1 MKKRF
6 QVITASMLAVTM
18 AFSLS
23 ACSGGRQEAE
33 TAAAKAETTT
43 AAAAAAGGTAEAG
56 STEAAD
62 STEAKPAGGFEA
74 DATIGVS
81 LPWLGTQNWQEA
93 NDMFKSQLE
102 AAGFKTIIQAADN
115 KVPQQ
120 QQQIESMIQNGVKVI
135 VVGPIDGSQLGAVL
149 EEAEAAGIR
158 VIGYD
163 RTLENTTGVDGVV
176 QFGSVKTG
184 ILQGQALLDG
194 LAELKG
200 EPPYNIELFGGGPAD
215 PNAPNF
221 FKGAMQVL
229 QPKID
234 DGTLVVVSGQTDFTQ
249 CATLDWDNSK
259 AQSRMDSLLSGFYS
273 DKEIHG
279 VLSPNDGIARAIITA
294 SEQAGQ
300 EIPVVSGLDAENE
313 SVEWIGKGRQY
324 STVAKPTDVLVGKT
338 VEIIKALQA
347 GEGMP
352 ATDVQVNNGKKDV
365 NIYELEPV
373 VITKDNAEE
382 VFANDPARLELLK

>member
-1 MKKRF
+1 MKKQFR
-6 QVITASMLAVTM
+6 VITASVLAVTM
-18 AFSLS
+18 AVSLS

-33 TAAAKAETTT
+33 TITEKAATEAAVT
-43 AAAAAAGGTAEAG
+43 AAAAASD
-56 STEAAD
+56 STESAD
-62 STEAKPAGGFEA
+62 STAAVVAGGFEA

-93 NDMFKSQLE
+93 NDMFKAQLE

-149 EEAEAAGIR
+149 EEAEAAGIS

-194 LAELKG
+194 LAESKG

-300 EIPVVSGLDAENE
+300 QIPVVSGLDAENE
-313 SVEWIGKGRQY
+313 SVEWIWKGRQY

-338 VEIIKALQA
+338 VEIIKSLQA

-373 VITKDNAEE
+373 VVTKDNAKEF
-382 VFANDPARLELLK
+382 FANDPARLELLK

>member
-1 MKKRF
+1 MKKQLR
-6 QVITASMLAVTM
+6 VITASMLAVTM
-18 AFSLS
+18 AVSLS
-23 ACSGGRQEAE
+23 ACSGGRQEVETTAE
-33 TAAAKAETTT
+33 KAATEAAAP
-43 AAAAAAGGTAEAG
+43 AAAAGSTAAGDTTAANEADG
-56 STEAAD
+56 
-62 STEAKPAGGFEA
+62 AGGFEA

-300 EIPVVSGLDAENE
+300 KIPVVSGLDAENE
-313 SVEWIGKGRQY
+313 SVEWIWKDRQY

-338 VEIIKALQA
+338 VEIIKSLQA

-352 ATDVQVNNGKKDV
+352 ETDVQLNNGKKDV
-365 NIYELEPV
+365 NIYELDPV
-373 VITKDNAEE
+373 VVTKENAKEF
-382 VFANDPARLELLK
+382 FANDPARLELLK

>member
-1 MKKRF
+1 MKKQFR
-6 QVITASMLAVTM
+6 VITASMLAVTM
-18 AFSLS
+18 AVSLS

-33 TAAAKAETTT
+33 TTTEKAATEAAVT
-43 AAAAAAGGTAEAG
+43 AAAAA
-56 STEAAD
+56 SD
-62 STEAKPAGGFEA
+62 STESADSAAAEVAGGFEA

-93 NDMFKSQLE
+93 NDMFKAQLE

-149 EEAEAAGIR
+149 EEAEAAGIS

-194 LAELKG
+194 LAESKG

-300 EIPVVSGLDAENE
+300 QIPVVSGLDAENE
-313 SVEWIGKGRQY
+313 SVEWIWKGRQY

-338 VEIIKALQA
+338 VEIIKSLQA

-373 VITKDNAEE
+373 VVTKDNAKEF
-382 VFANDPARLELLK
+382 FANDPARLELLK

>member
-1 MKKRF
+1 MKKQFR
-6 QVITASMLAVTM
+6 VITASMLAVTM
-18 AFSLS
+18 AVSLS

-33 TAAAKAETTT
+33 TTTEKAATEAAVT
-43 AAAAAAGGTAEAG
+43 AAAAASD
-56 STEAAD
+56 STESAD
-62 STEAKPAGGFEA
+62 STVAEAAGGFEA

-93 NDMFKSQLE
+93 NDMFKAQLE

-149 EEAEAAGIR
+149 EEAEAAGIS

-194 LAELKG
+194 LAEAKG

-300 EIPVVSGLDAENE
+300 QIPVVSGLDAENE
-313 SVEWIGKGRQY
+313 SVEWIWKGRQY

-338 VEIIKALQA
+338 VEIIKSLQA

-373 VITKDNAEE
+373 VVTKDNAKEF
-382 VFANDPARLELLK
+382 FANDPARLELLK